1 MTAPARLRSDT
12 LVRFF
17 AAFAVACMI
26 VLHQDSW
33 NWRAA
38 RPFVAGLPVGLWYH
52 ALYTLAAAGLMAL
65 LVRYF
70 WPEDNQD

>member
-1 MTAPARLRSDT
+1 LTAPARLRSDT

-17 AAFAVACMI
+17 AAVAIFALI
-26 VLHQDSW
+26 VLHQDWW

-38 RPFVAGLPVGLWYH
+38 RPFVLGLPVGLWYH
-52 ALYTLAAAGLMAL
+52 AMYTVAAAGLMAL

>member
-1 MTAPARLRSDT
+1 VRYLPAAAIAT
-12 LVRFF
+12 LV
-17 AAFAVACMI
+17 
-26 VLHQDSW
+26 VLHQDWW

-38 RPFVAGLPVGLWYH
+38 RPFVLGLPAGLWYH
-52 ALYTLAAAGLMAL
+52 ALYTLAAAGLMGL